1 MFNLYICLQV
11 KLDGEGKMPFVNCRG
26 ENYTCETP
34 SKNYS
39 IRATL
44 EEEKEGDE
52 MEDSSS
58 TTKSKTIQ
66 YANVQVVLDASTEKP
81 ETIIQQEPKPAFSYV
96 NLKYTESLK
105 LYENSRELL
114 QKPDMATAVK
124 ETNKDNKSDK
134 VAENQSKCCLKCGH
148 SCKKLPPK
156 PSPKQGDYL
165 VMEPSLRYSFPK
177 LNSQPSSPLQSPVH
191 ENVSQSYLP
200 MLPITI
206 ESEAFNN
213 GSICVKELIEKSQST
228 PTLPLQ
234 KQNGLINPSFHGS
247 SGYHCISET
256 NSPYPRR
263 RLMTSGSNT
272 AHDIKKEFLNPAV
285 RQRSS
290 SMDSSRHL
298 DNFEVIEE
306 KVVSPTRT
314 LVNTPTISNATSI
327 NSFSDLSLNQR
338 PIPTSSSE
346 HGLSRVD
353 DSLYFSKFSSS
364 CLSKESSKSTKT
376 KESNIET
383 PLSNPIIQIKRS
395 ASIPCKSV
403 YNRDSSSSNDSG
415 VSTGSLQL
423 RRKDLLELDF
433 LSNRTIAM
441 QDQLKV
447 VKENLIKESHCL
459 KKSKS
464 VDPFEEMNFEFE
476 ESKPVKSSSAGAS
489 VPVCTT
495 KTDSKGKL
503 KSLINYRF

>member
-1 MFNLYICLQV
+1 
-11 KLDGEGKMPFVNCRG
+11 MPFVNCRG

-52 MEDSSS
+52 MEDS
-58 TTKSKTIQ
+58 TKSSTIQ

-81 ETIIQQEPKPAFSYV
+81 ETIIQQEPKQTSQYV
-96 NLKYTESLK
+96 NLEYTESLK

-114 QKPDMATAVK
+114 QKPDIVAAIK
-124 ETNKDNKSDK
+124 ETNKDIKSDITK
-134 VAENQSKCCLKCGH
+134 DQNKCCLKCGH

-165 VMEPSLRYSFPK
+165 VMEPSLGCSFPK

-191 ENVSQSYLP
+191 EKVSQSYLP

-206 ESEAFNN
+206 KSEE
-213 GSICVKELIEKSQST
+213 IHCLKELNEKSQST

-247 SGYHCISET
+247 SVYHCISET

-263 RLMTSGSNT
+263 RLMTSSSNVT
-272 AHDIKKEFLNPAV
+272 HDTKKEFLNPAV

-298 DNFEVIEE
+298 DKFEVTEE

-327 NSFSDLSLNQR
+327 DSFSDLSLNQR
-338 PIPTSSSE
+338 PIPTSSSV
-346 HGLSRVD
+346 HGLSRAD
-353 DSLYFSKFSSS
+353 DSLYTFKSSS
-364 CLSKESSKSTKT
+364 SLLSKESRKSISTK
-376 KESNIET
+376 ERYIET
-383 PLSNPIIQIKRS
+383 PLSNPSIQIKRS

-423 RRKDLLELDF
+423 RRKDFFELDF
-433 LSNRTIAM
+433 LSNRTISN
-441 QDQLKV
+441 QEQLKV
-447 VKENLIKESHCL
+447 VKENFIKETCCI

-464 VDPFEEMNFEFE
+464 VDPFEYMNFEFDE
-476 ESKPVKSSSAGAS
+476 VKPVKSSSAGAS

-495 KTDSKGKL
+495 KIDSKGKFT
-503 KSLINYRF
+503 ITV

>member
-1 MFNLYICLQV
+1 MFNICSQV

-52 MEDSSS
+52 MEDSIS
-58 TTKSKTIQ
+58 TTNSKTIQ

-81 ETIIQQEPKPAFSYV
+81 ETIIQQEPKHTFPYV

-114 QKPDMATAVK
+114 KKPAMATPVK
-124 ETNKDNKSDK
+124 ETNKDNKSDE
-134 VAENQSKCCLKCGH
+134 VTEDQGKCCVKCGH

-165 VMEPSLRYSFPK
+165 VMEPSLRYSLPR

-200 MLPITI
+200 MLPIATK
-206 ESEAFNN
+206 SEALN
-213 GSICVKELIEKSQST
+213 GSNCVKELNEKSQST

-263 RLMTSGSNT
+263 RLMTSDSNKG
-272 AHDIKKEFLNPAV
+272 HDIKKDFLNPAV

-314 LVNTPTISNATSI
+314 LVNTPTISSATSI
-327 NSFSDLSLNQR
+327 DSFSDLSLNQR

-353 DSLYFSKFSSS
+353 DSLYCSKFSSS
-364 CLSKESSKSTKT
+364 HLSKESSKSTKT

-433 LSNRTIAM
+433 LSNRAIVM
-441 QDQLKV
+441 QEQLMI
-447 VKENLIKESHCL
+447 VKENLIKESNCL

-464 VDPFEEMNFEFE
+464 VDPFEQMNFEFE
-476 ESKPVKSSSAGAS
+476 EVKPVKSSSAGAS

-503 KSLINYRF
+503 KSF

>member
-1 MFNLYICLQV
+1 MNNIYVNICLQV

-52 MEDSSS
+52 IEDSSN

-81 ETIIQQEPKPAFSYV
+81 ETIIQQEPKHTFPYV

-114 QKPDMATAVK
+114 KKPDMAAAVK
-124 ETNKDNKSDK
+124 EINNDNESDRIT
-134 VAENQSKCCLKCGH
+134 EGQTKCCVKCGH

-165 VMEPSLRYSFPK
+165 VMEPSLRYSFPR
-177 LNSQPSSPLQSPVH
+177 LNSQPSSPLQSPIH

-206 ESEAFNN
+206 KSDAFD
-213 GSICVKELIEKSQST
+213 GSHCVKELNEKSQST

-263 RLMTSGSNT
+263 RLMTSGSST
-272 AHDIKKEFLNPAV
+272 APDIKNEFPNPAT

-327 NSFSDLSLNQR
+327 DSFSDLSLNQR

-353 DSLYFSKFSSS
+353 DSLYFSKLCSNS
-364 CLSKESSKSTKT
+364 LSKESSKSTRT
-376 KESNIET
+376 KENSTET

-433 LSNRTIAM
+433 LSNRTITM
-441 QDQLKV
+441 QSEKLKI

-464 VDPFEEMNFEFE
+464 VDPFEEINYEFE
-476 ESKPVKSSSAGAS
+476 EVKPVKSSSAGAS

-503 KSLINYRF
+503 KSF